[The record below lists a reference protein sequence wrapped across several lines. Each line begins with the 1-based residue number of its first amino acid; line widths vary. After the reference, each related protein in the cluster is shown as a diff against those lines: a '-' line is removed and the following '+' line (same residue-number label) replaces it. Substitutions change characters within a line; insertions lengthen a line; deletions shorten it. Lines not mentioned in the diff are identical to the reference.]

1 MNTITSTYPKNK
13 LAYLSLDIVCSEK
26 RTDVRREISG
36 HNLGQMEAI
45 IYSTFMK
52 STRSNPNGQ
61 VELKGNTKKA
71 AVSASVTNSREVSI
85 RLKWRCKI
93 LIQIIEHGNYR
104 LSPTLNDL
112 I

>member
-1 MNTITSTYPKNK
+1 M
-13 LAYLSLDIVCSEK
+13 DIVCSEK
-26 RTDVRREISG
+26 RTDVRRQISG
-36 HNLGQMEAI
+36 HNLGQMKAI

-52 STRSNPNGQ
+52 STQSNPNSQ

-71 AVSASVTNSREVSI
+71 LVSASVTNSREVSV

-104 LSPTLNDL
+104 HSPILNDL

>member
-1 MNTITSTYPKNK
+1 M
-13 LAYLSLDIVCSEK
+13 SLDIVCSEK
-26 RTDVRREISG
+26 RTDVRRQISG
-36 HNLGQMEAI
+36 HNLGQMKAI

-52 STRSNPNGQ
+52 STQSNPNSQ

-71 AVSASVTNSREVSI
+71 SVSASVTNSREVSV
-85 RLKWRCKI
+85 RLKWRYKI

-104 LSPTLNDL
+104 HSPILNDL

>member
-1 MNTITSTYPKNK
+1 
-13 LAYLSLDIVCSEK
+13 
-26 RTDVRREISG
+26 
-36 HNLGQMEAI
+36 MEAI

-61 VELKGNTKKA
+61 VELEGNTKKA
-71 AVSASVTNSREVSI
+71 SVSASVTNSREVSV

-104 LSPTLNDL
+104 HSPILNDAL
-112 I
+112 AFMFKLCKYSLFNLACTSQLQQLHK

>member
-1 MNTITSTYPKNK
+1 M
-13 LAYLSLDIVCSEK
+13 SLDIVCSEK
-26 RTDVRREISG
+26 RTDVRRQISG
-36 HNLGQMEAI
+36 HNLGQMKAI

-52 STRSNPNGQ
+52 STQSNPNSQ

-71 AVSASVTNSREVSI
+71 SVSASVTNSREVSV

-104 LSPTLNDL
+104 HSPILNDL